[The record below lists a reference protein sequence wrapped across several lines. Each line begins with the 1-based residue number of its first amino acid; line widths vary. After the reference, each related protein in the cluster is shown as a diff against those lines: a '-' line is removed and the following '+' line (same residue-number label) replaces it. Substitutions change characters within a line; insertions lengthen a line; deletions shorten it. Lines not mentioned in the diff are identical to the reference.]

1 MFLEDISFRFVEIF
15 LFLSF
20 YALYRLKGI
29 DKINYSIIAMKSERW
44 LWNGDI
50 LLKRILYFREIVIF
64 KQK

>member
-29 DKINYSIIAMKSERW
+29 DKINCSIIVKVKDSF
-44 LWNGDI
+44 GVVT
-50 LLKRILYFREIVIF
+50 FC
-64 KQK
+64 